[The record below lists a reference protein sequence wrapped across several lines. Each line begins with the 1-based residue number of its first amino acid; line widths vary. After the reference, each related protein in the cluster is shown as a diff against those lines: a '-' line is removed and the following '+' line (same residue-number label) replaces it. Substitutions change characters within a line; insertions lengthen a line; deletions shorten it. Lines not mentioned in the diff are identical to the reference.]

1 MIDDPTNLRPADP
14 DELRL
19 APSLAPQRDGR
30 RRFRHGDELIAKLV
44 ADHLVRYLEE
54 RNYVVMQ
61 KPPRP
66 GHSTSAGNPADRRD
80 SPLG

>member
-1 MIDDPTNLRPADP
+1 MPDDQLRPADP

-19 APSLAPQRDGR
+19 NLSLALRTDGR
-30 RRFRHGDELIAKLV
+30 RRFRHGDELMANV
-44 ADHLVRYLEE
+44 TADHLIRWLEL

-66 GHSTSAGNPADRRD
+66 LHSTPRG
-80 SPLG
+80 G